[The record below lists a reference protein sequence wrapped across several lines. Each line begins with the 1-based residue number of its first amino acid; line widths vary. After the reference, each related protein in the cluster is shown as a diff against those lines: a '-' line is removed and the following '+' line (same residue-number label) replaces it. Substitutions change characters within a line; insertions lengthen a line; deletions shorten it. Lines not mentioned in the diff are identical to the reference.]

1 MEQLHRMDWADV
13 PVTAGWVQDPQDAT
27 LETQVQNEAGAP
39 TVEQTYA
46 REFRVTA
53 DPAGQ
58 PQIRQIDVRV
68 TWYEPND
75 PPAPAEP
82 RRRYAIT
89 SLRYDED

>member
-1 MEQLHRMDWADV
+1 V
-13 PVTAGWVQDPQDAT
+13 PVTAGWEQDPQ
-27 LETQVQNEAGAP
+27 LESQVQNEAAAA
-39 TVEQTYA
+39 TVEQAYV

-58 PQIRQIDVRV
+58 AVIRQIDVRV

-89 SLRYDED
+89 SLRYNEE